1 MTKGMILAAG
11 QGTRIRPLTNDIPKP
26 MVPILGKPVME
37 YLIELMAQ
45 HGIRQIM
52 VNVAWHHRKIEAYFG
67 DGSRWG
73 VEIGYSYEGALEHGD
88 IVPRPKG
95 SAGGMRY
102 IQDTSG
108 FFDETT
114 LVVCGDTLVDLDISV
129 AVAEHKAQ
137 GALASVVALE
147 VPRSDVA
154 SYGIVVAGTDGRIQS
169 FQEKPTPEAAQSTL
183 ASTGIY
189 LFEPDVLAHVPPGQN
204 YDIGAQLFPHLVQA
218 QLPFFVQSRPFH
230 WIDIGRVS
238 DYWTVLQRAL
248 SGEVAHI
255 PMPGREIRPGVFV
268 GLNTQVDW
276 SRVDIR
282 GPVYL
287 GSSVKIEAG
296 CRIQG
301 PAWIGHGSHLRSG
314 AQLDRC
320 VLMEYTRIGA
330 GVHMA
335 EMVVSPRY
343 CVDRLGHTTYRGDDT
358 TTLRWSDARA

>member
-1 MTKGMILAAG
+1 
-11 QGTRIRPLTNDIPKP
+11 
-26 MVPILGKPVME
+26 
-37 YLIELMAQ
+37 
-45 HGIRQIM
+45 
-52 VNVAWHHRKIEAYFG
+52 
-67 DGSRWG
+67 
-73 VEIGYSYEGALEHGD
+73 
-88 IVPRPKG
+88 
-95 SAGGMRY
+95 
-102 IQDTSG
+102 
-108 FFDETT
+108 
-114 LVVCGDTLVDLDISV
+114 
-129 AVAEHKAQ
+129 
-137 GALASVVALE
+137 
-147 VPRSDVA
+147 
-154 SYGIVVAGTDGRIQS
+154 
-169 FQEKPTPEAAQSTL
+169 
-183 ASTGIY
+183 
-189 LFEPDVLAHVPPGQN
+189 VPPGQN
-204 YDIGAQLFPHLVQA
+204 YDIGAQLFPLLVQA

-268 GLNTQVDW
+268 GLNTQVDL